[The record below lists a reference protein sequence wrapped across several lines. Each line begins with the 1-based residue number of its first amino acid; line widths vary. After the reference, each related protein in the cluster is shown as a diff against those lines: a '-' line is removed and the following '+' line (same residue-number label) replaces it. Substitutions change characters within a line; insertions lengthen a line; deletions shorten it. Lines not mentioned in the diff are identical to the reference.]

1 MLYIIKGPMEFISG
15 LLHEIWGYFCMKNF
29 ISTRNCHSHIHES
42 THFILFT
49 LLKVHPRFSPRL
61 ACRPRGTVP
70 ADPYLRG
77 PAHTHTRAPARGAF
91 GSHNLLPRGNRT
103 IKRKKKNPFIIA
115 TVLQLKN
122 CMVVPCQY
130 TTVLSNDQYLYISF
144 LWLFLLIVLKNKC

>member
-1 MLYIIKGPMEFISG
+1 MEFISG
-15 LLHEIWGYFCMKNF
+15 LLHEIRGYFCMQNF

-49 LLKVHPRFSPRL
+49 LLKVHPRFFPRL

-70 ADPYLRG
+70 VDTSLRG
-77 PAHTHTRAPARGAF
+77 PAHTHTRARAPARGAF
-91 GSHNLLPRGNRT
+91 VSHNLLQRGNRT
-103 IKRKKKNPFIIA
+103 IKRKKKTFIIA

-144 LWLFLLIVLKNKC
+144 L